1 MSSVSRS
8 TRTIGRGLL
17 LLVGL
22 LALPTNTPAAGIFKV
37 CADPNNPP
45 YSTKDEKGF
54 ENKIARLLADRLD
67 QKIEYTWFPQRM
79 GFIRNTLKA
88 KIEDSDDYKCDVIM
102 GVPERAD
109 MVATTSAYYRSIYMM
124 VFRRTGE
131 LEKVRSPEDVIS
143 LPDSVKSKLKIAA
156 YDHQPGTDWIL
167 KNGLIGQGIPYQS
180 MTGDVS
186 QNPAQVLAQD
196 FTDKKIDLAIVWGPI
211 ASYVVRTVGSDL
223 SMTPM
228 KSDKAIRFDYPI
240 AMGVRVPDQARK
252 KLLDELIK
260 KEQKEIIS
268 ILNGFSVP
276 LVDDQGSLVIGQP
289 QK

>member
-1 MSSVSRS
+1 MSRS
-8 TRTIGRGLL
+8 TRTRGRGLS

-22 LALPTNTPAAGIFKV
+22 LALSTNLPAAGAFKV

-54 ENKIARLLADRLD
+54 ENKIARLLADQLD
-67 QKIEYTWFPQRM
+67 QKIEYTWFPQRK

-88 KIEDSDDYKCDVIM
+88 RIEDSNDYKCDVIM

-109 MVATTSAYYRSIYMM
+109 MVTTTSAYYRSTYMM

-131 LEKVRSPEDVIS
+131 LEKVQSPEDFIA
-143 LPDSVKSKLKIAA
+143 LPDSVKAKLKIAT

-186 QNPAQVLAQD
+186 QNPAQVLVQD
-196 FTDKKIDLAIVWGPI
+196 FTDKKIDMAIIWGPI

-223 SMTPM
+223 SMIPM

-240 AMGVRVPDQARK
+240 AMGVRVPDQARR
-252 KLLDELIK
+252 KLLEELIEK
-260 KEQKEIIS
+260 GQMGVLS
-268 ILNGFSVP
+268 ILEDYKVP
-276 LVDDQGSLVIGQP
+276 LVDDQGNLVTGQS
-289 QK
+289 KK